1 MLINLKGFE
10 MNQFIGITLKFGKC
24 FFKKLSVLMV
34 VLLAF
39 FSLQALSVC
48 LAETLEDQTIVSE
61 AVTIESK
68 VDGGIVIAERR
79 YVVME
84 STTILDVTGKA
95 ISLCDLRVPSE
106 AVVEYRLREDQDPV
120 CIRIENKR
128 LLEGATSLVIADD
141 PG

>member
-10 MNQFIGITLKFGKC
+10 MNQFTGITLKFGKC
-24 FFKKLSVLMV
+24 FFTKQSVLMV

-39 FSLQALSVC
+39 FSLQALFVC

-68 VDGGIVIAERR
+68 GDGGIVIAERR

-106 AVVEYRLREDQDPV
+106 AVVEYRLREDQAPV
-120 CIRIENKR
+120 CIKIENKR